1 MAQALVFL
9 GEVADEGDFGANVVV
24 ELNGFGLVDGL
35 LHHKFV
41 HQPTNK
47 AVIVQIEK
55 VAALR
60 AVYEGPQVAQ
70 KMGIHGNT

>member
-1 MAQALVFL
+1 MFL
-9 GEVADEGDFGANVVV
+9 GEIADEGDFGANVVV
-24 ELNGFGLVDGL
+24 ELIGFDLVDGL

-41 HQPTNK
+41 HQPTNQ

-55 VAALR
+55 VGALR
-60 AVYEGPQVAQ
+60 AVYERPQVAQ